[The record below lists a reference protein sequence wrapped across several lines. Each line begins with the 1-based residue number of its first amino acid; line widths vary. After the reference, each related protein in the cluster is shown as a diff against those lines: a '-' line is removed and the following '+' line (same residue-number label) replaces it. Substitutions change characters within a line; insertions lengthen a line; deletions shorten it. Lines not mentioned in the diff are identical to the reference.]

1 MLTATK
7 KMAAAI
13 CTVSAAATAAHVSLS
28 TISIGF
34 GLFGRRSSGEPE
46 QQPPLVD
53 QSLKNTSNAA
63 ADEKDS
69 AVTTF
74 VLSRVSALYSGNTVA
89 HRDLAPRCV
98 FSDPA
103 VLSIGDMEIVEV
115 FRALKYLSPISLDSP
130 RMLSVVHDRQIN
142 QTRVHIQLHQQY
154 NNSVELT
161 SLLLV
166 DVDTSNMEHLVITRF
181 EERWNQVP
189 VLEFL
194 PFRFVRRWNGI
205 VSYRLTP
212 VVC

>member
-7 KMAAAI
+7 KIAAAV

-28 TISIGF
+28 TISIGL
-34 GLFGRRSSGEPE
+34 GLFGEPKPE
-46 QQPPLVD
+46 QQQPPVD
-53 QSLKNTSNAA
+53 QSLKNNAA
-63 ADEKDS
+63 AVAKDS

-130 RMLSVVHDRQIN
+130 RMLSAVHDRQIN
-142 QTRVHIQLHQQY
+142 QTRVYIQLHQQY
-154 NNSVELT
+154 NHSVELS

-194 PFRFVRRWNGI
+194 PFTIVRRWNGV